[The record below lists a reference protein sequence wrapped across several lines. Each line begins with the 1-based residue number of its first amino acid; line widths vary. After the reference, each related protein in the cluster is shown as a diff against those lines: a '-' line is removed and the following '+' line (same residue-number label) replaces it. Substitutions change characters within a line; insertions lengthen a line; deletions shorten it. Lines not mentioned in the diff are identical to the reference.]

1 MISAETIAQIQ
12 QAIDIADV
20 IGDFVN
26 LKKRGSH
33 LMACCPFHNE
43 KTPSFTVSPQKGF
56 FKCFGCG
63 KGGDAITFVREI
75 ESLSYPE
82 ALRYLARKYGIAI
95 EEEADQS
102 AEVQQQRQVR
112 EGLLATLDY
121 ARQQF
126 QDWLHTHEEG
136 RAYGYSYF
144 RERGFTDATLA
155 TFQLGYSLDAWRG
168 LTDAALGEG
177 YRLDQLEAAG
187 LTIVKDE
194 GKAYDRFR
202 GRVVFPIHSVAGK
215 TIGFGARLLR
225 KDDKQPKYLNSP
237 ETEVYRK
244 GEVLYGIFQAKN
256 AIRAEDTCYLVEG
269 YTDVISL
276 HQAGIQN
283 VVAASG
289 TALTEGQIKLIGRY
303 TDNVTMLYDGDA
315 AGQKA
320 SLRGVNLVLAAGLN
334 VRVVAFPAG
343 EDPDS
348 YVRQL
353 GGAAFRQYLA
363 DQVRDFI
370 TYKTELL
377 LASAQQDP
385 LRKAEVV
392 SDIVESVSLIPDPI
406 KRTLFYQQCS
416 ELLNV
421 EEGVLIAE
429 GNRLHRLAQR
439 RENQAAQA
447 TLPAASVAAV
457 LPSVLPPREATQ
469 RVSRAEEE
477 REIIRLLISYAE
489 LPLAEAYPL
498 HAYLFDETADIHFE
512 TPLYAQMLT
521 LFRDQ
526 LGRGGVPGAELFVRH
541 PIPEV
546 QRVVVDML
554 AEADRHAL
562 CEGWE
567 QQYKIYTPRHTDA
580 GILDRH
586 AYKVVLRL
594 KKKAVQQLRAQ
605 AVETLKNLPPAETD
619 NHLRMIMQMD
629 ETLKDIAR
637 ELGTV
642 VSG

>member
-12 QAIDIADV
+12 QATDIADV
-20 IGDFVN
+20 ISDFVN

-82 ALRYLARKYGIAI
+82 ALRYLARKYNIAI
-95 EEEADQS
+95 EEEADQD

-121 ARQQF
+121 ARQHF
-126 QDWLHTHEEG
+126 QDWLHTHDEG
-136 RAYGYSYF
+136 QAYGYSYF
-144 RERGFTDATLA
+144 RERGFSDATLA

-187 LTIVKDE
+187 LTIVKEE

-202 GRVVFPIHSVAGK
+202 GRVIFPIHSVAGK

-237 ETEVYRK
+237 ETEVYHK
-244 GEVLYGIFQAKN
+244 SDVLYGIFQAKN
-256 AIRAEDTCYLVEG
+256 AIRAQDACYLVEG

-276 HQAGIQN
+276 HQVGVQN

-334 VRVVAFPAG
+334 VRVVTFPTG

-348 YVRQL
+348 YARQL
-353 GGAAFRQYLA
+353 GGAAFRQYLT

-377 LASAQQDP
+377 LASARQDP

-421 EEGVLIAE
+421 EEGILIAE

-439 RENQAAQA
+439 RDNRAAQGAAADAA
-447 TLPAASVAAV
+447 TTV
-457 LPSVLPPREATQ
+457 LPSTLPPREATQ
-469 RVSRAEEE
+469 AVSRAEEE

-498 HAYLFDETADIHFE
+498 HAYLFDETSDIHFE

-521 LFRDQ
+521 LFRDE
-526 LGRGGVPGAELFVRH
+526 LARGRVPDAGLFVRH
-541 PIPEV
+541 PVPEV
-546 QRVVVDML
+546 QRTVVDML

-605 AVETLKNLPPAETD
+605 AVEALKQLPPEEIED
-619 NHLRMIMQMD
+619 HLRMIIQMD
-629 ETLKDIAR
+629 ETLKDLAR